1 MRFDDRLETMLARD
15 LSAPTAATATWTQ
28 VADLLAQEGRAMAPE
43 AAARGLAALA
53 VLRSSVPVDVRA
65 ASVRGLASR
74 CRFAPLAV
82 LFASEPAQIA
92 APLFDR
98 LRLDEQDWLAI
109 LPDLGPLARSRLRG
123 RSDLPAP
130 VLRALTDFGS
140 TDFALSGAV
149 HDGASLA
156 ELAPPTVD
164 HVLQEPDLPEPDLP
178 EPAQAAEATSD
189 IAQLVRRIE
198 NWRQRKPGDAPYAL
212 HDDDAPDDD
221 APDDPSQAIGFACDT
236 DGLVRAIHGLP
247 RGAFVGVSLA
257 RAAEPG
263 DAGVDAGVSRAFDK
277 RAPIRQGRMALAPGN
292 PWSGLWMIDADPAFD
307 HASGRFT
314 GYRGTLTLADDAV
327 AAPAPAVEAH
337 HPDTIRQ
344 MLHELR
350 SPLNAISGFS
360 QLIDGQYFGPVPTLY
375 QTLNRAILR
384 DAARLNTGIEDLA
397 LAAELDADS
406 YRPHRGE
413 TILADALTAFA
424 DSHDGITIGD
434 TGIDAVVPID
444 AADLATLLDRV
455 RRALDPE
462 ESAPVDI
469 DILPDRAGSG
479 WQIILS
485 LAAPLVGG
493 GSEAARQAARSLAE
507 RLAATHGGLLKIVD
521 NSASLNLPRLT
532 MLAEAAR

>member
-1 MRFDDRLETMLARD
+1 
-15 LSAPTAATATWTQ
+15 
-28 VADLLAQEGRAMAPE
+28 MAPE

-53 VLRSSVPVDVRA
+53 VLRSSVPVDARA

-74 CRFAPLAV
+74 CRFAPLVV
-82 LFASEPAQIA
+82 LFASEPARISV
-92 APLFDR
+92 PLFDR
-98 LRLDEQDWLAI
+98 LHLDEQDWLAI
-109 LPDLGPLARSRLRG
+109 LPDLGPLARSRLRV

-130 VLRALTDFGS
+130 VLRALADFGS
-140 TDFALSGAV
+140 TDFALSGTV
-149 HDGASLA
+149 HDGSSLA
-156 ELAPPTVD
+156 ESAPVNVDTVRPGL
-164 HVLQEPDLPEPDLP
+164 VLPQPPLPEPVPFERAQPDFAVA
-178 EPAQAAEATSD
+178 EPAPAAGATSD
-189 IAQLVRRIE
+189 IAKLVRRIE
-198 NWRQRKPGDAPYAL
+198 SWRQRKP
-212 HDDDAPDDD
+212 DDALYTAQHDEAHDLQ
-221 APDDPSQAIGFACDT
+221 AHEETSQAIEFACDT
-236 DGLVRAIHGLP
+236 DGLIRAIHGVP

-257 RAAEPG
+257 RAARPG

-292 PWSGLWMIDADPAFD
+292 PWSGLWVIDADPAFD

-314 GYRGTLTLADDAV
+314 GYLGTLTLADDAI
-327 AAPAPAVEAH
+327 AAPTPLVEAH

-384 DAARLNTGIEDLA
+384 DASRLNTGIEDLA

-406 YRPHRGE
+406 YRPHQGE
-413 TILADALTAFA
+413 TVLADALTAFA
-424 DSHDGITIGD
+424 ASHDGITIGD
-434 TGIDAVVPID
+434 TGIDAVVPVD
-444 AADLATLLDRV
+444 AADLAILLDRI

-469 DILPDRAGSG
+469 DIVPDRGG
-479 WQIILS
+479 GDWQIILS
-485 LAAPLVGG
+485 LAAPLAGA

-507 RLAATHGGLLKIVD
+507 RLAATQGGLLKIAD
-521 NSASLNLPRLT
+521 NSASLNLPRVT